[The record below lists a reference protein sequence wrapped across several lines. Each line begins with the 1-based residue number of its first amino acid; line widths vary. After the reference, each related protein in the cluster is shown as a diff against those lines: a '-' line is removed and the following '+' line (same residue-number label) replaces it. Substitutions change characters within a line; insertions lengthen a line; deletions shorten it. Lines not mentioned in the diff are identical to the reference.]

1 MNTTSYEKM
10 KLSLRA
16 KLTGLA
22 MSEPKY
28 YQCVKALEFGEHVH
42 TKLRKDG
49 ITPEYDHQLNMLA
62 FALTLHNSLIDP
74 DLVYTCVL
82 LHDAYEDCPEFID
95 RLNHEFPDEMVYFVR
110 ISKITYQKD
119 YEGVYIAIQKS
130 KTAYMN
136 EMANC
141 HVTSVG
147 KGIDRI
153 HNLSTMKG
161 VFGLAKQISYYTEA
175 RELFLPMLKTARR
188 KFLRQEMVY
197 ESIKSVM
204 NLLVDNIEHFIE
216 NIQGN
221 KDDYK
226 ACLIKYSQPK
236 VDSEIKTEDK

>member
-1 MNTTSYEKM
+1 MNTTSFEKL

-22 MSEPKY
+22 MCEPKY
-28 YQCVKALEFGEHVH
+28 YQCIKALEFGEQVH
-42 TKLRKDG
+42 TKLRKDKV
-49 ITPEYDHQLNMLA
+49 TPEYYHQLNMLA
-62 FALTLHNSLIDP
+62 FALTHHNSLLDP
-74 DLVYTCVL
+74 DLVYTTIL
-82 LHDAYEDCPEFID
+82 LHDAYEDYPKFID
-95 RLNHEFPDEMVYFVR
+95 RLKHEFPDEMVYIER
-110 ISKITYQKD
+110 ISKITYHKYFD
-119 YEGVYIAIQKS
+119 GRYVAIEKS

-161 VFGLAKQISYYTEA
+161 VFGLEKQISYYTEG

-197 ESIKSVM
+197 EALKSTM
-204 NLLVDNIEHFIE
+204 NLLIDNIEHFID
-216 NIQGN
+216 NIKGC
-221 KDDYK
+221 KEDYK
-226 ACLIKYSQPK
+226 SCLSKK
-236 VDSEIKTEDK
+236 KD